1 MWNRAGLKANAKE
14 NLKRYYWPAF
24 LVCIIS
30 GIFNGG
36 GGGASGGYNSMQSR
50 LDSGTNSFQSFK
62 NDFLLQPDMLW
73 VLGIVASIGIVVI
86 LIAFAVGL
94 LIGNPLLV
102 GKNRYFMCSRD
113 VKTGVG
119 EIGFAYSGGNFWN
132 IVKIMFLMD
141 LYIFLWTLL
150 LIIPGIIKSY
160 EYAMVPY
167 ILAENPEIDSKRA
180 FELSKE
186 MMRGEKWNYFVLQL
200 SFIGWYLLG
209 LLACCIGGIFVTPY
223 YEATLAEFYGWA
235 REKMLAVGYSNHFEL
250 KGFGEGEEF

>member
-36 GGGASGGYNSMQSR
+36 GGVSSGYNRIQSR
-50 LDSGTNSFQSFK
+50 FDSSSNSFQNFK
-62 NDFLLQPDMLW
+62 DDLLLQPDMLW
-73 VLGIVASIGIVVI
+73 LIGIVASIGIIII
-86 LIAFAVGL
+86 LIAIAVSL
-94 LIGNPLLV
+94 LVGNPLLV

-113 VKTGVG
+113 NKTGVG
-119 EIGFAYSGGNFWN
+119 EIGFAYSSGNFWN
-132 IVKIMFLMD
+132 VVKIMFLAN
-141 LYIFLWTLL
+141 LYVFLWTLL
-150 LIIPGIIKSY
+150 LIIPGIVKSY
-160 EYAMVPY
+160 EYAMIPY
-167 ILAENPEIDSKRA
+167 ILAENPGIDSKRA

-186 MMRGEKWNYFVLQL
+186 MMQGEKWNYFVLQL

-209 LLACCIGGIFVTPY
+209 LLACCIGVIFVSPY
-223 YEATLAEFYGWA
+223 YEATMAEFYGWA
-235 REKMLAVGYSNHFEL
+235 REKALAVGYSNHFEL